1 MTSPTLQ
8 STTPQDLART
18 DATASRQPDPPTAV
32 IQDDPVQLW
41 TALSNQATEMM
52 FASAQVIGHRT
63 GRMVTAGPAP
73 SADDLDEFSLM
84 TQEKFEAAAE
94 SSSSVAAHWLHL
106 NQQAWT
112 QMCVQLQTGM
122 TAMLSAATSWNP
134 VESMAHHVTLFAA
147 MSPSADAHTQFSNA
161 AAGLTRRA
169 LEPLHARAT
178 ANAERLG
185 RPDAAEDAA
194 S

>member
-1 MTSPTLQ
+1 MTPPTLQ
-8 STTPQDLART
+8 RTSRHDQPRT
-18 DATASRQPDPPTAV
+18 DATAHGQADAATTAV
-32 IQDDPVQLW
+32 HDDPLQLW
-41 TALSNQATEMM
+41 TALANQTSEMM

-63 GRMVTAGPAP
+63 GRMATAGPAP
-73 SADDLDEFSLM
+73 SAHDMDEFSLM

-94 SSSSVAAHWLHL
+94 SSTSVTAHWLHL
-106 NQQAWT
+106 NQQLWT
-112 QMCVQLQTGM
+112 QMCSQFQAGM
-122 TAMLSAATSWNP
+122 GAMLSAATSWNP
-134 VESMAHHVTLFAA
+134 VESMAHHATLFAA
-147 MSPSADAHTQFSNA
+147 LSPSADAHTQFSNA

-185 RPDAAEDAA
+185 RHQAAEDAA

>member
-1 MTSPTLQ
+1 MSNPTLQ
-8 STTPQDLART
+8 RTSRHDRSGT
-18 DATASRQPDPPTAV
+18 DATVSAEADRATAAPH
-32 IQDDPVQLW
+32 DDPLLLW
-41 TALSNQATEMM
+41 TALANQTSEMM

-63 GRMVTAGPAP
+63 GRMAAAGPAP

-94 SSSSVAAHWLHL
+94 SSSSVTAHWLHL
-106 NQQAWT
+106 NQQLWT
-112 QMCVQLQTGM
+112 QMCTQLQAGI

-134 VESMAHHVTLFAA
+134 VESMAHHATLFAA
-147 MSPSADAHTQFSNA
+147 LSPSADAHTQFSNA

-185 RPDAAEDAA
+185 RHQAAEDAA